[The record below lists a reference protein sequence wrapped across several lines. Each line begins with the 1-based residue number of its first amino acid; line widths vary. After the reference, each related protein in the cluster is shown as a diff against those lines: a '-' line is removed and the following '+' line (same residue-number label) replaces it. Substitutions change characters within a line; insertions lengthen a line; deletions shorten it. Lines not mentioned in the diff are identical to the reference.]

1 MFVSAQ
7 NFKSKNAKKASL
19 YSAIIPGAGQIYT
32 KKYWKIPIIYSG
44 LITSAYYIKQNND
57 QYKLYRSTYLNR
69 INTDNNTDQ
78 FQGEYS
84 NQDLVTLT
92 DFYRRNREVSTLLFT
107 LTYLLNI
114 IDASVSA
121 HLFNFDVSEDLSM
134 NIKPIYFIHSKSSGI
149 QLSFN
154 L

>member
-1 MFVSAQ
+1 MSAQ
-7 NFKSKNAKKASL
+7 SFKGKNAKKASL

-32 KKYWKIPIIYSG
+32 EKYWKIPIIYSG
-44 LITSAYYIKQNND
+44 LIASAYYIKQNND

-69 INTDNNTDQ
+69 INNDNNTDQ

-84 NQDLVTLT
+84 NQDLVILT

-121 HLFNFDVSEDLSM
+121 HLFSFDVSEDLSM
-134 NIKPIYFIHSKSSGI
+134 NIKPIYFMHSKSSGI

>member
-1 MFVSAQ
+1 MSAQ
-7 NFKSKNAKKASL
+7 SFKGKNAKKASL

-32 KKYWKIPIIYSG
+32 EKYWKIPIIYSG
-44 LITSAYYIKQNND
+44 LIASAYYIKQNND

-69 INTDNNTDQ
+69 INNDNNTDQ
-78 FQGEYS
+78 FQAEYS

-121 HLFNFDVSEDLSM
+121 HLFSFDVSEDLSM
-134 NIKPIYFIHSKSSGI
+134 NIKPIYFMHSKSSGI

>member
-1 MFVSAQ
+1 MSAQ
-7 NFKSKNAKKASL
+7 SFKGKNAKKASL

-32 KKYWKIPIIYSG
+32 EKYWKIPIIYSG
-44 LITSAYYIKQNND
+44 LIASAYYIKQNND

-69 INTDNNTDQ
+69 INNDNNTDQ

-121 HLFNFDVSEDLSM
+121 HLFSFDVSEDLSM
-134 NIKPIYFIHSKSSGI
+134 NIKPIYFMQSKSSGI

>member
-1 MFVSAQ
+1 MSAQ
-7 NFKSKNAKKASL
+7 SFKSKNVKKASL

-32 KKYWKIPIIYSG
+32 EKYWKIPIIYSG
-44 LITSAYYIKQNND
+44 LIASAYYIKQNNH

-69 INTDNNTDQ
+69 INNDNNTDQ

-121 HLFNFDVSEDLSM
+121 HLFSFDVSEDLSM
-134 NIKPIYFIHSKSSGI
+134 NIKPIYFMHSKSSGI

>member
-1 MFVSAQ
+1 VSAQ
-7 NFKSKNAKKASL
+7 SFKCKNAKKASL

-32 KKYWKIPIIYSG
+32 EKYWKIPIIYSG
-44 LITSAYYIKQNND
+44 LIASAYYIKQNND

-69 INTDNNTDQ
+69 INNDNNTDQ

-121 HLFNFDVSEDLSM
+121 HLFSFDVSEDLSM
-134 NIKPIYFIHSKSSGI
+134 NIKPIYFMHSKSSGI

>member
-1 MFVSAQ
+1 MSAQ
-7 NFKSKNAKKASL
+7 SFKGKNAKKASL

-32 KKYWKIPIIYSG
+32 EKYWKIPIIYSG
-44 LITSAYYIKQNND
+44 LIASAYYIKQNND

-69 INTDNNTDQ
+69 INNDNNTDQ

-121 HLFNFDVSEDLSM
+121 HLFSFDVSEDLSM
-134 NIKPIYFIHSKSSGI
+134 NIKPIYFMHSKSSGI

>member
-1 MFVSAQ
+1 MSAQ
-7 NFKSKNAKKASL
+7 SFKSKSAKKASL

-44 LITSAYYIKQNND
+44 LIASAYYIKQNND

-69 INTDNNTDQ
+69 INNDNNTDQ

-84 NQDLVTLT
+84 NQDLVILT

-107 LTYLLNI
+107 LTYLLNV

-121 HLFNFDVSEDLSM
+121 HLFSFDVSEDLSM

-149 QLSFN
+149 QLSLN

>member
-1 MFVSAQ
+1 MSAQ
-7 NFKSKNAKKASL
+7 SFNSKNAKKASL

-32 KKYWKIPIIYSG
+32 EKYWKIPIIYSG
-44 LITSAYYIKQNND
+44 LIASAYYIKQNND

-69 INTDNNTDQ
+69 INNDNNTDQ

-121 HLFNFDVSEDLSM
+121 HLFSFDVSEDLSM

>member
-1 MFVSAQ
+1 VSAQ
-7 NFKSKNAKKASL
+7 SFKGKNAKKASL

-32 KKYWKIPIIYSG
+32 EKYWKIPIIYSG
-44 LITSAYYIKQNND
+44 LIASAYYIKQNND

-69 INTDNNTDQ
+69 INNDNNTDQ

-84 NQDLVTLT
+84 NQDLVILT

-121 HLFNFDVSEDLSM
+121 HLFSFDVSEDLSM
-134 NIKPIYFIHSKSSGI
+134 NIKPIYFMHSKSSGI